1 MYLFCIFQSLYEK
14 GITVAQAIEEGLAAI
29 EPAEG
34 GGAIGVAEG
43 GAVDAAGIAAQGDDE
58 DPSLDL
64 SLAPPAAR

>member
-34 GGAIGVAEG
+34 GGAIGAAEG
-43 GAVDAAGIAAQGDDE
+43 GAVDVAGIADE
-58 DPSLDL
+58 DPSLDF

>member
-34 GGAIGVAEG
+34 GGAIGAAEG
-43 GAVDAAGIAAQGDDE
+43 GAVDVAGIADE

>member
-1 MYLFCIFQSLYEK
+1 MFQSFGER

>member
-1 MYLFCIFQSLYEK
+1 VYLFCIFKSLYEK

-34 GGAIGVAEG
+34 GGAIGAAEG
-43 GAVDAAGIAAQGDDE
+43 GAVDVAGIADE

>member
-1 MYLFCIFQSLYEK
+1 MFQSFGER

-43 GAVDAAGIAAQGDDE
+43 GAVDVAGIADE